1 MARNKKKNRK
11 LTDNRVISLWIVIM
25 LMFIGEVFFYA
36 WCRVQCV
43 RLQYKIGGE
52 TDRAASLAAAQKDL
66 RIELARL
73 KSPARIMT
81 IGKKEL
87 GLVMPES
94 YQVVVVP

>member
-1 MARNKKKNRK
+1 MANKKKASTR
-11 LTDNRVISLWIVIM
+11 TADNRVIALWIVIM

-43 RLQYKIGGE
+43 RLQYDIGRQTARVE
-52 TDRAASLAAAQKDL
+52 TLAAEQKDL

-81 IGKKEL
+81 IAKKKL
-87 GLVMPES
+87 GLIMPAS
-94 YQVVVVP
+94 DQVVVVP